1 MAHRQCFQNS
11 AWGTPNVSECR
22 TPEIFRLEKLLLTEA
37 ESLSSD
43 NVTEF
48 AVDLS
53 NTLKTSQQ
61 IFPSDLSS
69 IANILDIIIL

>member
-1 MAHRQCFQNS
+1 
-11 AWGTPNVSECR
+11 
-22 TPEIFRLEKLLLTEA
+22 LLLNEA
-37 ESLSSD
+37 ESLSSG

-48 AVDLS
+48 ADDLS
-53 NTLKTSQQ
+53 NALKTSQQ